1 MDKMADMTLE
11 EARNTFW
18 LRTYYKPMG
27 ELFDCGYLNA
37 RRLNWGA
44 NNAYDSAIK
53 NACSVLLKQKQVF
66 SKASIEKGKIPKNI
80 EEARAVIWPFSK
92 RIGKIGRTMGELVDN
107 REITKSDLAY
117 ALEKAWDEQVR
128 SASRIFLCY
137 LLGLES
143 EKVNEPKG
151 SLKVTSNRSFME
163 NEIERLS
170 FLQGGIWGAV
180 LATCAVLFIADLI
193 YMYVTGAVPALVEF
207 FMKTKFFGV
216 LFIVIVIAVFIFVG
230 NFILK
235 YTAERKF
242 DEFGSQI
249 SNHKKGRAGE
259 DDVVDVMRETLDGSC
274 HAFRNL
280 ALPDKK
286 GDIDIVLVSSQGVFV
301 FEVKAYSGKY
311 EVCGDDWFYFEGKK
325 RKKPHDNPTL
335 QVRKNAARLA
345 EFLDADFNRNN
356 ERKWA
361 CPIVVMANA
370 DVSCCVKNSS
380 VPVWFI
386 QYLADELGNFPEK
399 NILSERTQKEIC
411 EKLEKLYDV

>member
-1 MDKMADMTLE
+1 MVEMTLE
-11 EARNTFW
+11 QARNTYW
-18 LRTYYKPMG
+18 LRTFHKPMG

-37 RRLNWGA
+37 RRLNWGV
-44 NNAYDSAIK
+44 NNAYDPAIK
-53 NACSVLLKQKQVF
+53 SACSVLLKQKQVL
-66 SKASIEKGKIPKNI
+66 SKTSIEKGKIPKNI

-92 RIGKIGRTMGELVDN
+92 RTGKIGRAMGELVDN
-107 REITKSDLAY
+107 RDITKYDLAY

-128 SASRIFLCY
+128 SASRIILCSQ
-137 LLGLES
+137 LGLEN
-143 EKVNEPKG
+143 EKVCEPKG
-151 SLKVTSNRSFME
+151 SLKVTSNRSYME
-163 NEIERLS
+163 SQIERLS
-170 FLQGGIWGAV
+170 FWQGGFWGAV
-180 LATCAVLFIADLI
+180 LAVCAVLFIADMI
-193 YMYVTGAVPALVEF
+193 YMYMTGAIPVLIDFVI
-207 FMKTKFFGV
+207 KTKFLGV
-216 LFIVIVIAVFIFVG
+216 LFIVVVIAISFFVG

-235 YTAERKF
+235 HSIERKF
-242 DEFGSQI
+242 DEYDLQI
-249 SNHKKGRAGE
+249 SNHKKGRLGE
-259 DDVVDVMRETLDGSC
+259 DKVVDIMRETLDGSC

-280 ALPDKK
+280 VLPNNK
-286 GDIDIVLVSSQGVFV
+286 GDIDIVLVSPQGVFV

-325 RKKPHDNPTL
+325 RKKLHDNPTL

-356 ERKWA
+356 ERKWV

-411 EKLEKLYDV
+411 EKLEKLYNV